1 MLFFKKSSVIEDV
14 DGDDDGDD
22 DGYED
27 EEDLGH
33 GGTIPYSVLNE
44 PEEEDVIDDAT
55 ISHNENTGTIDTGT
69 IRPINPYYPSSPEA
83 KKGEMNPELLGLS
96 PGEFPIFSRLS
107 ALLSGN
113 SQNVVPTP
121 EEYKKLEE
129 IQTKGLRQTPEA
141 QKTKFH
147 SIFGSY
153 GVHTEYPGIQGTPA
167 ERASMRG
174 RIKRSNPL
182 GIHPEEHFHP
192 DELNPY
198 TGFTITPKIPEGY
211 TLSADHYK
219 PPAVGS
225 IQDGEETD
233 EQNYPEDDD

>member
-1 MLFFKKSSVIEDV
+1 MLFFKKSSVIEDE
-14 DGDDDGDD
+14 DDDDGVDYSD
-22 DGYED
+22 Y
-27 EEDLGH
+27 L
-33 GGTIPYSVLNE
+33 GTIPYSVLHD
-44 PEEEDVIDDAT
+44 PEEENIDDAT

-69 IRPINPYYPSSPEA
+69 IRPINPYYPASPEA

-96 PGEFPIFSRLS
+96 PGEFPIFSRLN

-113 SQNVVPTP
+113 SQNVVPSP

-129 IQTKGLRQTPEA
+129 IQKKGLRKTPEA
-141 QKTKFH
+141 EMTKFH
-147 SIFGSY
+147 SILGSY

-167 ERASMRG
+167 KRQSSGRG
-174 RIKRSNPL
+174 MIKNPL
-182 GIHPEEHFHP
+182 EHFHP
-192 DELNPY
+192 DELERAKF
-198 TGFTITPKIPEGY
+198 GLKKPKIPEGY

>member
-1 MLFFKKSSVIEDV
+1 MLFFKKSSVIEDI
-14 DGDDDGDD
+14 DDDGDD
-22 DGYED
+22 YS
-27 EEDLGH
+27 GH
-33 GGTIPYSVLNE
+33 GGTL
-44 PEEEDVIDDAT
+44 PEEEKVIDA
-55 ISHNENTGTIDTGT
+55 GTIDTGT
-69 IRPINPYYPSSPEA
+69 IRPINPYYPSSTQA

-113 SQNVVPTP
+113 SQNVVPSS

-141 QKTKFH
+141 EMTKFH
-147 SIFGSY
+147 SILGSY

-167 ERASMRG
+167 GRYSYRRG
-174 RIKRSNPL
+174 KIKRSNPL

-198 TGFTITPKIPEGY
+198 TGSTITPKIPEGY

-219 PPAVGS
+219 PPAVAS
-225 IQDGEETD
+225 IQDGDETD
-233 EQNYPEDDD
+233 EQDYPQDDY